1 MRNSLF
7 PVRKAGIFSSGKETE
22 DLRGGVQMYA
32 AQENPKID
40 AARGEKTLSGWKLI
54 SNAN

>member
-1 MRNSLF
+1 MRNSRF
-7 PVRKAGIFSSGKETE
+7 PIRKAGIFSSDKEIE

-40 AARGEKTLSGWKLI
+40 AVRGKKRLFRMETS
-54 SNAN
+54 S